1 MNAAERRTA
10 LELEAD
16 RIKARLD
23 QLNDQINGNPA
34 WLDFAVNLPETVAE
48 VTVDKVLAEARQQAL
63 ALATIVKTLDGTA
76 AKGGSVAGPGEDPA
90 DILAQRRAE
99 KAKAARSQIPPE
111 MAPAAEQIH

>member
-1 MNAAERRTA
+1 MTPAERRAA

-23 QLNDQINGNPA
+23 ELNRQLTGDPS

-48 VTVDKVLAEARQQAL
+48 VTVDRVLAEARQQAL

-76 AKGGSVAGPGEDPA
+76 A
-90 DILAQRRAE
+90 RAE
-99 KAKAARSQIPPE
+99 
-111 MAPAAEQIH
+111 APAAAVDPSDEVRNKREQKQREAAAAAQA

>member
-1 MNAAERRTA
+1 MTPAERRAA

-23 QLNDQINGNPA
+23 ELDAQLRGEPA

-48 VTVDKVLAEARQQAL
+48 VTVDRLLGEARQQAL

-76 AKGGSVAGPGEDPA
+76 AKVEAPAGAVDPS
-90 DILAQRRAE
+90 DEVRQKREE
-99 KAKAARSQIPPE
+99 KARAA
-111 MAPAAEQIH
+111 AAAQS

>member
-1 MNAAERRTA
+1 MTPAERRAA

-23 QLNDQINGNPA
+23 ELNAQITGAPA

-48 VTVDKVLAEARQQAL
+48 VTVDRLLGEARQQAL

-76 AKGGSVAGPGEDPA
+76 ARTE
-90 DILAQRRAE
+90 
-99 KAKAARSQIPPE
+99 
-111 MAPAAEQIH
+111 APAASVDPSDEVRRRREEKARQAASRVAP

>member
-1 MNAAERRTA
+1 MTPAERREA

-23 QLNDQINGNPA
+23 QLNDQIKGEPS

-48 VTVDKVLAEARQQAL
+48 VVVDKLLAEARQQAL

-90 DILAQRRAE
+90 DILAERRRE
-99 KAKAARSQIPPE
+99 KAREAAQQEAARGL
-111 MAPAAEQIH
+111 ADTH

>member
-1 MNAAERRTA
+1 MTPAERRAA

-23 QLNDQINGNPA
+23 ELNRQINGDPS

-48 VTVDKVLAEARQQAL
+48 VTVDRLLGEARQQAL

-76 AKGGSVAGPGEDPA
+76 AK
-90 DILAQRRAE
+90 AE
-99 KAKAARSQIPPE
+99 T
-111 MAPAAEQIH
+111 PAAVADPSDEVRQKREQKAREAAAAAQG

>member
-1 MNAAERRTA
+1 MTPAERRAA

-23 QLNDQINGNPA
+23 QLNVQLQGDPS

-63 ALATIVKTLDGTA
+63 ALATIIKTLDGTA
-76 AKGGSVAGPGEDPA
+76 AKGGSVAGPGEDPGDEIQKRREA
-90 DILAQRRAE
+90 KRRA
-99 KAKAARSQIPPE
+99 AKEAAQ
-111 MAPAAEQIH
+111 

>member
-1 MNAAERRTA
+1 MTPAERRQA

-23 QLNDQINGNPA
+23 RLNDQIKGEPS

-76 AKGGSVAGPGEDPA
+76 AKGGSVAGPGEDPSDEMRKKREQKQREA
-90 DILAQRRAE
+90 AAAGLAQA
-99 KAKAARSQIPPE
+99 
-111 MAPAAEQIH
+111 H